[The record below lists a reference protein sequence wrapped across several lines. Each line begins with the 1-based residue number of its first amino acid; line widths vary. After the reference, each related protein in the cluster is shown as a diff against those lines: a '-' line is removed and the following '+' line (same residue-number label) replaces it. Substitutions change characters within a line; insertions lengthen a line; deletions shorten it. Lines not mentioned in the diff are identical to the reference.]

1 MIKKE
6 CEDNIIRDVKNL
18 FRVKK
23 EVVPTKDIIN
33 LFRLKKENKNEPKTE
48 QLGTLGNF
56 LSRKKSLLISWLE
69 KKFVLES
76 RFFKFSL
83 NFLW

>member
-1 MIKKE
+1 MIKKD
-6 CEDNIIRDVKNL
+6 CEDNIIR
-18 FRVKK
+18 
-23 EVVPTKDIIN
+23 DIIN